1 MYNVSNMT
9 NTEQMAQTRDEK
21 GRITGGIPPKGFN
34 AHPENRHN
42 GSWKKEETARY
53 KLELI
58 IKMSD
63 TELNDLIEDAT
74 TPRFDKNMAI
84 AVKNGEWREI
94 DSMINQVYGKPKE
107 SVDVTTQ
114 GESINPYAALT
125 TDELRKLADK

>member
-1 MYNVSNMT
+1 MT
-9 NTEQMAQTRDEK
+9 TKQATPYKDMNRNPNGK
-21 GRITGGIPPKGFN
+21 GGFQER
-34 AHPENRHN
+34 PQDRHN
-42 GSWKKEETARY
+42 GAWKKEETARY

-63 TELNDLIEDAT
+63 SEIQEFIDSDE
-74 TPRFDKNMAI
+74 TPRFDKNMAK
-84 AVKNGEWREI
+84 AVQKGEWREI

-125 TDELRKLADK
+125 TEELRKLAGK